1 MGTLLQSSEGISN
14 MQELLYYKLTFLFF
28 FFLTFNVVFKVHSV
42 LILPLF

>member
-1 MGTLLQSSEGISN
+1 MGTLLQSSEGISK
-14 MQELLYYKLTFLFF
+14 MQELLYYKLTF